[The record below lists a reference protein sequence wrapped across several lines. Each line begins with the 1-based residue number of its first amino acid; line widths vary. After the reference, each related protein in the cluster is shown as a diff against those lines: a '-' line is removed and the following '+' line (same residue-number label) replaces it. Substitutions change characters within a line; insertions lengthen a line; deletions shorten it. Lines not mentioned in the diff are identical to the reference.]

1 MANLGIKSGLL
12 KKSHSNLAGD
22 LHVQYFL
29 HLCRVFLP
37 LPCSVREQS
46 QYVATGLSQE
56 DTVHHLTGQGDDAQI
71 AIYSSALDQMKHT
84 VLY

>member
-29 HLCRVFLP
+29 RLCRVFLP
-37 LPCSVREQS
+37 LPCSVREES
-46 QYVATGLSQE
+46 QCTVAPGLSQE
-56 DTVHHLTGQGDDAQI
+56 DTIHHLTGHAQI
-71 AIYSSALDQMKHT
+71 SIYSRALDQRKHT